1 MSDTIEWMLIK
12 ERFSSKKIGCVGFI
26 GDEPTVVLG
35 FYEDYDA
42 NKDGTVSRTEW
53 VVGKLAPVSLV
64 GTNTLE
70 VIARAREQATLM
82 IADGASQAR
91 ASNLSRMFASNFRS
105 VAVGMALDGIFKA
118 YIAPGLSMSG
128 GAIGTH
134 IGAGAVKT
142 FMIKK
147 GMEKAAK
154 AAFDKAVKER

>member
-1 MSDTIEWMLIK
+1 MSDQIDWMLVK

-35 FYEDYDA
+35 FYDDYDA

-53 VVGKLAPVSLV
+53 AVGKLAPVSLV
-64 GTNTLE
+64 GTNTTE
-70 VIARAREQATLM
+70 VIARAREQATVM
-82 IADGASQAR
+82 IASGGTQAR
-91 ASNLSRMFASNFRS
+91 ASNLSRMFASNFKS

-118 YIAPGLSMSG
+118 YMAPGIAMTG

-147 GMEKAAK
+147 GMEATAK
-154 AAFDKAVKER
+154 AAFDQAVKQR